1 MHSRMAPLVAGCIAV
16 FATQVFA
23 TQVFAQGANP
33 SADQIIKSL
42 TPTGDMSK
50 TATRGIRLSQP
61 TETGDAAAPA
71 AGAHKAT
78 GHAAV
83 ASMKPMGGT
92 ASPSDAAPS
101 VNLTVN
107 FATGSAELTPQ
118 AMQSLDVLGI
128 ALSSDAL
135 AHYRFRVEGHTD
147 TVGTPEA
154 NRVLSEKRA
163 QAVADY
169 ISKKFNI
176 AADRLEPVGMG
187 ESKPLV
193 ATAAQVPEPRNRR
206 VQIVNIGT

>member
-135 AHYRFRVEGHTD
+135 AHYRFRVEGHTIGRN
-147 TVGTPEA
+147 V
-154 NRVLSEKRA
+154 
-163 QAVADY
+163 
-169 ISKKFNI
+169 
-176 AADRLEPVGMG
+176 DRLGQFDGQSDQSQDPW
-187 ESKPLV
+187 KL
-193 ATAAQVPEPRNRR
+193 NRWHLQLLNR
-206 VQIVNIGT
+206 TGSDGWELMHLQSHEGDYHYVFKRPAI